1 MIQRIQTLY
10 LLGAVIVGIVMFF
23 IPLGHLIPGKDLV
36 VDFFHNGVINDE
48 LLENSYKTLPLT
60 MLLGISTGLSV
71 LIIFL
76 YKHRVLQMRLCG
88 VNIFL
93 NIGLTGL
100 IVFYMFDAAKKL
112 NAGKDFNVAIILPVV
127 SIIFLYLAIRN
138 IGKDEAIVKAA
149 ERIR

>member
-10 LLGAVIVGIVMFF
+10 LLGAVIVGVVMFF
-23 IPLGHLIPGKDLV
+23 IPLGHLILEENLV
-36 VDFFHNGVINDE
+36 VDFFHNGIANDE

-60 MLLGISTGLSV
+60 TLLGISTGLSL

-76 YKHRVLQMRLCG
+76 YKRRILQMRLCG
-88 VNIFL
+88 INIFL
-93 NIGLTGL
+93 NIGLIGL

-112 NAGKDFNVAIILPVV
+112 NAEKDFNVAIILPVV

-138 IGKDEAIVKAA
+138 IGKDEARVKAA
-149 ERIR
+149 DRIR

>member
-23 IPLGHLIPGKDLV
+23 IPLGHLIPEKNLV
-36 VDFFHNGVINDE
+36 VDFFHNGVVNDE
-48 LLENSYKTLPLT
+48 LLENTYKTLPLT
-60 MLLGISTGLSV
+60 TLLGISTGLSV

-93 NIGLTGL
+93 NIGLIGL

-112 NAGKDFNVAIILPVV
+112 NAEKDFNVAIILPVV

-138 IGKDEAIVKAA
+138 IGKDEARVKAA
-149 ERIR
+149 DRIR